1 MEKIL
6 KMKTLDELLTKRKA
20 KVNRE
25 LEDLINKKFNRELQ
39 KNKIKNK
46 ECI

>member
-1 MEKIL
+1 
-6 KMKTLDELLTKRKA
+6 MKTLDELLTKRKA

-39 KNKIKNK
+39 IKNK
-46 ECI
+46 L